1 MILSPPITVDAPKNR
16 ARPVAITDSVNVR
29 ATKQCLSGQALDFA
43 ELSQDGTFGRLTKSV
58 LGHSRLGHAPF
69 RNPAVA
75 AVGSELHGNKW

>member
-1 MILSPPITVDAPKNR
+1 MVLSPPVTVDAPKNR

-29 ATKQCLSGQALDFA
+29 ATAACLSAQVLDFA
-43 ELSQDGTFGRLTKSV
+43 ELSQDGAFGRLTKSV

-75 AVGSELHGNKW
+75 GVGSELQGNKW